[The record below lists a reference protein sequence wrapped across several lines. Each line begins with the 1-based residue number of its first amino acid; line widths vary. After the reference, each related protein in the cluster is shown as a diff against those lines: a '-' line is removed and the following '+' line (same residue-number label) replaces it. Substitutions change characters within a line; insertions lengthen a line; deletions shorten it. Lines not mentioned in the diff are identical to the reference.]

1 MARAVNPIR
10 NHRRGR
16 RQVAEIN
23 VVPYIDVM
31 LVLLVIFMI
40 TAPLLQTG
48 VEIDLPDAAATP
60 IEDAGEATEPLI
72 LSVDAEG
79 DWFLN
84 VGEDPDA
91 PLAREEVQRLASAV
105 LRYCKRLDLKGHRR
119 SLQTLWCHTE
129 VWRWIST
136 QAGRLR
142 RAMASNA
149 AAVARQFYP
158 FNWGST
164 MVQVFI
170 ASGTLVQYN
179 SQCNY
184 WVFPFLSRSHAAC
197 CPALRYPY

>member
-1 MARAVNPIR
+1 MARAYRPVR
-10 NHRRGR
+10 TQRRVR

-72 LSVDAEG
+72 LSIDAAG

-84 VGEDPDA
+84 VGEDPEA

-105 LRYCKRLDLKGHRR
+105 LRLNPNRR
-119 SLQTLWCHTE
+119 VLVAGDKSIEYGQIMQAMVTLQLSGAPE
-129 VWRWIST
+129 IGLMSDP
-136 QAGRLR
+136 
-142 RAMASNA
+142 
-149 AAVARQFYP
+149 AR
-158 FNWGST
+158 
-164 MVQVFI
+164 
-170 ASGTLVQYN
+170 
-179 SQCNY
+179 
-184 WVFPFLSRSHAAC
+184 
-197 CPALRYPY
+197 